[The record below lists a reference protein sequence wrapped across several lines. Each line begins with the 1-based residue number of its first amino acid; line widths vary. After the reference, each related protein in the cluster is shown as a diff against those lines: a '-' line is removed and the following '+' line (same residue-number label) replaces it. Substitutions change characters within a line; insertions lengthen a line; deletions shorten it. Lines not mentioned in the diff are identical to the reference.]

1 MDGLQNWARTKLKR
15 RQFRTIYEVIMQAE
29 ALKDFRYEKPDK
41 TTGEDMRGS
50 QDHDGGDGG
59 KGEEQ
64 RPHPKKHDTNKS
76 DNKKSGRHGDMERTI
91 EVAKRGGCYICGVQS
106 QLTKEIPY
114 NAVVSTDG
122 IGNFNTTS
130 GAILATPDHNVKPL
144 FINLKNGTYQKY
156 IRVDE
161 TKTTIILIREGMNT
175 MIITDNR
182 SFVDG
187 NRTYDTAIVGVAGN
201 GFIAQNITFRNNVG
215 PIKHQAVTLRV
226 DADLVSFY
234 ECHFDGYQDTLY
246 VKRQIQSYCDCE
258 IYRTIDFICGDA
270 TAVFQNYLIEACTPM
285 ARQYNTII
293 EKHQELE
300 LFASGILFQ
309 NCTIKATHDLEK
321 SVNVT
326 TYLGRPW
333 GLFSR
338 TVIMESYIDR
348 LIDPRGWVE

>member
-1 MDGLQNWARTKLKR
+1 MIL
-15 RQFRTIYEVIMQAE
+15 FVTI
-29 ALKDFRYEKPDK
+29 
-41 TTGEDMRGS
+41 
-50 QDHDGGDGG
+50 
-59 KGEEQ
+59 
-64 RPHPKKHDTNKS
+64 
-76 DNKKSGRHGDMERTI
+76 TI
-91 EVAKRGGCYICGVQS
+91 IVGVQS

-201 GFIAQNITFRNNVG
+201 GFIAQNITFRNNVR

-348 LIDPRGWVE
+348 LIDPRGWVDRRPYYLEYKNRGSGAAMKGCVTWAFVTTDPNIALNFTVRNFISGDQWIPVNIPHYLDLS